1 MAPIELLERATGI
14 SSRAQKGARMSVTD
28 LARGTDWRKRL
39 PEEGI
44 IEVTDRGDTTA
55 WLVSDQDM
63 QALVE
68 GFALLER
75 ELEQAQVAAIFAT
88 RETGHPESGRALRD
102 SALRSFET
110 RKDEFKDILNDN

>member
-1 MAPIELLERATGI
+1 MAPLELLERATGV
-14 SSRAQKGARMSVTD
+14 SNRAQKSARMSVTD

-63 QALVE
+63 QALIE
-68 GFALLER
+68 SLALLEK

-88 RETGHPESGRALRD
+88 REDSQPESGEVLRDDALR
-102 SALRSFET
+102 AFEA
-110 RKDEFKDILNDN
+110 RKSELEGLLYGD